1 MTVLRRTNN
10 DSLAKECNLLA
21 NYKIRS
27 TNKLI
32 LDLPKKKRKKNLILV
47 NLNTTVKPRC
57 ERNCYPTFLY

>member
-10 DSLAKECNLLA
+10 DSRAKECNLLA

-32 LDLPKKKRKKNLILV
+32 LDLPKKKNLILV